1 MSLAR
6 RVFVERRRVV
16 LPLLVFL
23 VANLAVLGLVVFP
36 LEQSVAGAGEA
47 RAQAILSLAGARK
60 LEKDA
65 NDQRTGKARADV
77 ELRKFYTE
85 ILPKDFAGARNL
97 TNFWL
102 GHIAEQSRLTYRA
115 GQYEPEQVRGSNL
128 VRFKGEVTLV
138 GEYSDIRKFLYEV
151 ETAQEFVIIE
161 KVALS
166 QPNATQGGA
175 QLELALSVVS
185 YFMPAGLPG
194 AVSR

>member
-1 MSLAR
+1 MSLLR

-16 LPLLVFL
+16 LPLVVFL
-23 VANLAVLGLVVFP
+23 VANLAVLGLIVWP
-36 LEQSVAGAGEA
+36 LERSVAGAAAA
-47 RAQAILSLAGARK
+47 REQAILSLAAARK

-65 NDQRTGKARADV
+65 NDQRAGKARADV

-85 ILPKDFAGARNL
+85 ILPKDFAAARNL

-102 GHIAEQSRLTYRA
+102 AHKAEQSRLTFRA
-115 GQYEPEQVRGSNL
+115 GQYDPEPVRGSNL

-138 GEYSDIRKFLYEV
+138 GEYADIRRFLYEV

-175 QLELALSVVS
+175 QLELALSVVT
-185 YFMPAGLPG
+185 YFVPAGLPG
-194 AVSR
+194 VASR